1 MDDFRIYY
9 KTTVIEIVQ
18 YWQEDRDIDQWKRIE
33 IPEIDPYRYKLSDFL
48 TEVQKQCNGKR

>member
-9 KTTVIEIVQ
+9 KTTVIEILQ
-18 YWQEDRDIDQWKRIE
+18 YWQKDRDIDQWERIE

-48 TEVQKQCNGKR
+48 TKVQR